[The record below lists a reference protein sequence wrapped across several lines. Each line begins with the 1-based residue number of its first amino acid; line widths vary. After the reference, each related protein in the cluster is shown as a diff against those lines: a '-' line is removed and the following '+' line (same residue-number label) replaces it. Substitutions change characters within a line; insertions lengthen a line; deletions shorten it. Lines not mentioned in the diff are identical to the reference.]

1 MQGEWGVSRWNAGGI
16 QVLWYQ
22 FNVEDLLVSLVIEHR
37 NMS

>member
-1 MQGEWGVSRWNAGGI
+1 MQGEWVVSRWNAGGM

-22 FNVEDLLVSLVIEHR
+22 SDVEDLLVSLIIEHR